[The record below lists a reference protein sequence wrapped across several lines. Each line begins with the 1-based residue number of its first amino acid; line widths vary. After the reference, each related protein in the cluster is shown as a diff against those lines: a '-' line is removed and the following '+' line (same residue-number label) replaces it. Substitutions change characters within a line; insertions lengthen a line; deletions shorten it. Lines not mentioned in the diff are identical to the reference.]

1 MHEMSM
7 FAKVRRLFHRD
18 HLSIS
23 EIRRRTSL
31 SRNTIKAWLKETSP
45 DTHRYPKRPKVI
57 GKLTPFVPSLLL
69 ALNADSHRP
78 KRDRRT
84 ALMLFEA
91 IRKEG
96 YAGGYSILTDY
107 VRDWRNGFA
116 ASSKP
121 AYVPLKFEL
130 GEAFQFDWSD
140 EWLTVGGTHRKI
152 QAAHTKL
159 CASRAFFLSGYPAQ
173 THEMLYDAHARA
185 FTALGGI
192 PKRGIYDNMKTA
204 VDKVLKRT
212 NGRVVNSRFY
222 AMTAHYLFEPDFCN
236 VASGWEKGIVEKD
249 VQDSR
254 RGIWMEAKTRG
265 FDSFG
270 ELNAWLGGRCRALWL
285 ELEHPHYAGIPIAEV
300 LEQER
305 AYLMPMPTP
314 FDGYVEIVARVS
326 STCLVAVDRNQYSAP
341 CRLANGRADIH
352 LYSDKVDIHAENA
365 LVARHTRLP
374 GRDQVGYGWQHYI
387 PLVEKKPGALRNG
400 APFADM
406 PPPLAQ
412 LQAALRRRERQQAD
426 RIMAKVL
433 AAVPAHGLE
442 SVLQAVKHLLD
453 SGVTSIEQVANVLS
467 RLNEPPVPAEVE
479 TALKLI
485 EEPLADTARYDSLND
500 REVSHA

>member
-1 MHEMSM
+1 M
-7 FAKVRRLFHRD
+7 
-18 HLSIS
+18 
-23 EIRRRTSL
+23 
-31 SRNTIKAWLKETSP
+31 
-45 DTHRYPKRPKVI
+45 
-57 GKLTPFVPSLLL
+57 
-69 ALNADSHRP
+69 
-78 KRDRRT
+78 
-84 ALMLFEA
+84 
-91 IRKEG
+91 
-96 YAGGYSILTDY
+96 
-107 VRDWRNGFA
+107 
-116 ASSKP
+116 
-121 AYVPLKFEL
+121 
-130 GEAFQFDWSD
+130 
-140 EWLTVGGTHRKI
+140 
-152 QAAHTKL
+152 
-159 CASRAFFLSGYPAQ
+159 
-173 THEMLYDAHARA
+173 
-185 FTALGGI
+185 
-192 PKRGIYDNMKTA
+192 
-204 VDKVLKRT
+204 
-212 NGRVVNSRFY
+212 
-222 AMTAHYLFEPDFCN
+222 
-236 VASGWEKGIVEKD
+236 
-249 VQDSR
+249 
-254 RGIWMEAKTRG
+254 
-265 FDSFG
+265 
-270 ELNAWLGGRCRALWL
+270 
-285 ELEHPHYAGIPIAEV
+285 
-300 LEQER
+300 
-305 AYLMPMPTP
+305 
-314 FDGYVEIVARVS
+314 
-326 STCLVAVDRNQYSAP
+326 AVDRNQYSAP